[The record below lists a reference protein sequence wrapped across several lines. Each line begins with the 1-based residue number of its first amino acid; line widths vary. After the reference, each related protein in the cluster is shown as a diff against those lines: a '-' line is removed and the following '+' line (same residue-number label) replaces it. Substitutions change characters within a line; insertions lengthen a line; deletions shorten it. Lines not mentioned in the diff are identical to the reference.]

1 MKIHIYVKTRDL
13 EHLNKILKDPFSETT
28 KEFEF
33 SNIPFQESTMISL
46 TFDQWIR
53 LQDME
58 ALITL
63 VSL

>member
-1 MKIHIYVKTRDL
+1 MKIHIYVKTQDL
-13 EHLNKILKDPFSETT
+13 YHLNKILKNPFSETT

-33 SNIPFQESTMISL
+33 SNTPFKDSTMISL

-53 LQDME
+53 LHDMD

-63 VSL
+63 ISL

>member
-1 MKIHIYVKTRDL
+1 MKIHIYVKTKDL
-13 EHLNKILKDPFSETT
+13 EYLNNILKDPFSETT
-28 KEFEF
+28 REFEY
-33 SNIPFQESTMISL
+33 SNIPFNESTMISL

-63 VSL
+63 ISL